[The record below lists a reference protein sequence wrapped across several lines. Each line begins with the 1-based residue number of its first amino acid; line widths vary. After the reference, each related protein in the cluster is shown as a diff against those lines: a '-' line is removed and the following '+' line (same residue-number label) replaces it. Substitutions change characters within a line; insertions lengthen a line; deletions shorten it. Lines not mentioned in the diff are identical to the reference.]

1 MVKVNRLVVG
11 NMSNKALTLER
22 IENILIETYG
32 IVYNEDMDIFDIP
45 SDLYVSED
53 EHKKIKQLIS
63 EFKKLL

>member
-45 SDLYVSED
+45 SDLDVSED
-53 EHKKIKQLIS
+53 EHKKIKQLIT

>member
-1 MVKVNRLVVG
+1 
-11 NMSNKALTLER
+11 MSNKALTLER

-45 SDLYVSED
+45 SDLDVSED

-63 EFKKLL
+63 EFKKLLWC

>member
-45 SDLYVSED
+45 SDLDVSED